1 MSEIQK
7 LLWGAFAVLAFQLAV
22 AFGCW
27 RLAQKKGRDTVGWF
41 LVGLFFSAGAL
52 LLLWLLPGL
61 ETPGQTK
68 RCIDCGALLPWA
80 LETCR
85 ACGAAAGTPELDP
98 SVEVRRP
105 LRSCFL
111 VAFLIFFLAVVVLG
125 LIGYFGVPDQPVKT
139 NP

>member
-1 MSEIQK
+1 MDEIQK
-7 LLWGAFAVLAFQLAV
+7 LLWCALAFLAFQLAV
-22 AFGCW
+22 AFASW
-27 RLAQKKGRDTVGWF
+27 RLARKKGRDTVGWF
-41 LVGLFFSAGAL
+41 LAGLLFGIGAF

-68 RCIDCGALLPWA
+68 RCVACGALLPWA
-80 LETCR
+80 IKACR
-85 ACGAAAGTPELDP
+85 VCGAAAGTPQIDP
-98 SVEVRRP
+98 SVEVKRP